1 MNLFT
6 SRRGLW
12 RRVNGTLFAKFVN
25 NVYKKLLC
33 TNLWLHR
40 KILRSLS
47 CLFLSKVNHSL
58 YQFPPRCG
66 SILGAYWYTNVGN
79 ACPFLF
85 GWLYQVWDCFGTSLF
100 HFWVSVFL
108 FHFWYRKCTKINPKV
123 VHSLPRKI
131 STQTW
136 YNPWLILRPKVVH
149 YLTKKT
155 GGLSA
160 ARSFFILNKIIY
172 FFSWTLSDSCHR
184 IYDLK
189 FCVPLLDICRHK
201 DRHYS
206 GKDCHTKACVEQTLH
221 ILCCQYSH
229 KNHSDR
235 NGCCKK
241 NL

>member
-1 MNLFT
+1 MWPLPVVLCIVPYLFFQKWT
-6 SRRGLW
+6 I
-12 RRVNGTLFAKFVN
+12 
-25 NVYKKLLC
+25 LC
-33 TNLWLHR
+33 TSFRPDVGQSWAH
-40 KILRSLS
+40 IGTQMQGMPVLS
-47 CLFLSKVNHSL
+47 FLV
-58 YQFPPRCG
+58 Q
-66 SILGAYWYTNVGN
+66 
-79 ACPFLF
+79 
-85 GWLYQVWDCFGTSLF
+85 WLYQVWDCFGTSLF

-108 FHFWYRKCTKINPKV
+108 FHFRYRKCTKINPKV
-123 VHSLPRKI
+123 VHSLTRKS

-149 YLTKKT
+149 YLPKKM

-160 ARSFFILNKIIY
+160 ARRFFILNKIIY
-172 FFSWTLSDSCHR
+172 LFPWTLSDSCHR

-201 DRHYS
+201 YRHHN
-206 GKDCHTKACVEQTLH
+206 GKDCHAKACTEQTLY

-235 NGCCKK
+235 NGYCKK